1 MGRDLLRYKENGSNR
16 RLKLTLPIP
25 TSVNAMY
32 TMKRSL
38 TADARKFQKI
48 ANALIN
54 EAIDE
59 QNWQLTEKGVW
70 IYIDMIYYF
79 PDRKTRDSHNCLKML
94 MDVMQDRL
102 YENDM
107 YALPRIQ
114 SVEYDKENPR
124 VEILITL
131 QNKIQ
136 REKGMKMIK

>member
-1 MGRDLLRYKENGSNR
+1 
-16 RLKLTLPIP
+16 
-25 TSVNAMY
+25 MY
-32 TMKRSL
+32 TMRRSL

-59 QNWQLTEKGVW
+59 QNWQITEKGVW

-94 MDVMQDRL
+94 MDVMQDRV